1 VPAWYRPVMKT
12 ISTEIRINA
21 SVGGVWNILTDFPSY
36 PSWNP
41 FIEEIKGRPEIG
53 SRLTITI
60 HPPGEKSM
68 RFKPSILEANPGRE
82 LRWLGHLLFPGVF
95 DGEHSFVLTEA
106 VGGCV
111 LFHSE
116 NFSGLLPMV
125 MGSKVFERTE
135 QGFRLMNE
143 ALKRRAEQT
152 T

>member
-1 VPAWYRPVMKT
+1 MKT

-21 SVGGVWNILTDFPSY
+21 SLGVVWNILIDFASY

-41 FIEEIKGRPEIG
+41 FIPEIKGRPEIG
-53 SRLTITI
+53 SALAITI
-60 HPPGEKSM
+60 HPPGGKPM
-68 RFKPSILEANPGRE
+68 RFKPRVLEANPGRE
-82 LRWLGHLLFPGVF
+82 LRWLGHLLVPGIF

-111 LFHSE
+111 LCHSE
-116 NFSGLLPMV
+116 NFSGLLPAV